1 MHHRGVRFVVAAI
14 AGGGLNASATSA
26 AAPKMNVIAA
36 AIATR
41 RGEGP
46 PWMSVSCMT
55 AWPLPRAISHAEP
68 ATGPAEVDQQCPA
81 R

>member
-1 MHHRGVRFVVAAI
+1 
-14 AGGGLNASATSA
+14 
-26 AAPKMNVIAA
+26 
-36 AIATR
+36 
-41 RGEGP
+41 
-46 PWMSVSCMT
+46 MSVSCMT